1 MQSANIISPKD
12 IIDIAIRRRWL
23 ILTPLFFSLVFG
35 IYHAFTAPKVYEA
48 TTLVMVEPQQIPEN
62 FVRSVVTE
70 DAESMLGTINQLIK
84 SRTNL
89 ERIINE
95 FGLIPKNNPNVL
107 MEDVVEGIK
116 PKINI
121 KVTRSRKGADAF
133 SISYKG
139 RDPQKVME
147 ITNALA
153 GNFIDTNFKD
163 RETQASG
170 TSTFLENE
178 LESVRKRLLNMEA
191 TLKEYRQTYMGEL
204 PEQLGS
210 NLSVLQGLQNQLT
223 AKEASLRDLRSRLS
237 DTEDLAPNGA
247 ADPNDIGS
255 LRRQLADL
263 MMRYTEKHPDVTR
276 LRNRI
281 RELENAAGV
290 NGNAGQIPLGGVS
303 RKKSVLLRDQAVLE
317 NQIATLQSQIRIY
330 QARVEE
336 TPKREQEL
344 ISLRRDYDNMNNL
357 YNSLLK
363 RKLESEISVNME
375 RKQIGE
381 QFQIID
387 RAQLPKRPIEPN
399 LQRIFLMTMGIGFG
413 LGCGLAYLLEF
424 LDSTYRRPDKV
435 EEDFNI
441 PVIATIPAIHS
452 PKAIY
457 KKRIEMGMCGFFA
470 IIILMLIGA
479 FSLITL
485 GANDQAL
492 DIVKQYISL

>member
-1 MQSANIISPKD
+1 MQSANAISPKD

-23 ILTPLFFSLVFG
+23 ILTPLFLSLVFG
-35 IYHAFTAPKVYEA
+35 IYYVFTAPKVYEA
-48 TTLVMVEPQQIPEN
+48 STLVMVEPQQIPEN

-84 SRTNL
+84 SRTNI

-95 FGLIPKNNPNVL
+95 FGLMPKNNPNVL
-107 MEDVVEGIK
+107 MEDVIEGIK
-116 PKINI
+116 PNINI

-139 RDPQKVME
+139 RDPQKVMA

-178 LESVRKRLLNMEA
+178 LESVRKRLLTMEA

-276 LRNRI
+276 LKNRI
-281 RELENAAGV
+281 RELENADGV
-290 NGNAGQIPLGGVS
+290 NGNAGQISPSGVS

-317 NQIATLQSQIRIY
+317 NQIGTLQSRIRIY

-363 RKLESEISVNME
+363 RKLESEISVSME

-387 RAQLPKRPIEPN
+387 RARLPKRPIEPN
-399 LQRIFLMTMGIGFG
+399 LKRIFVMTLGVGFG

-424 LDSTYRRPDKV
+424 LDSSYRRPDKV

-441 PVIATIPAIHS
+441 PVIATIPAIYTV
-452 PKAIY
+452 KTVF

-470 IIILMLIGA
+470 FIILMLIGA
-479 FSLITL
+479 FSLVTL
-485 GANDQAL
+485 GGNDQAL
-492 DIVKQYISL
+492 NIFKQYISL

>member
-1 MQSANIISPKD
+1 MQSANAISPKD

-23 ILTPLFFSLVFG
+23 ILTPLFLSLVFG
-35 IYHAFTAPKVYEA
+35 IYYVFTAPKVYEA

-95 FGLIPKNNPNVL
+95 FGLMPKNNPNVL
-107 MEDVVEGIK
+107 MEDVIEGIK
-116 PKINI
+116 PNINI

-139 RDPQKVME
+139 RDPQKVMA

-178 LESVRKRLLNMEA
+178 LESVRKRLLKMEA

-276 LRNRI
+276 LKNRI
-281 RELENAAGV
+281 RELENADGV
-290 NGNAGQIPLGGVS
+290 NGNAGQISPSGVS

-317 NQIATLQSQIRIY
+317 NQIATLQSRIRIY

-363 RKLESEISVNME
+363 RKLESEISVSME

-399 LQRIFLMTMGIGFG
+399 LKRIFVMTLGVGFG

-424 LDSTYRRPDKV
+424 LDSSYRRPDKV

-441 PVIATIPAIHS
+441 PVIATIPAIYS

-457 KKRIEMGMCGFFA
+457 KKRIEMGICGFFTF
-470 IIILMLIGA
+470 IILMLIGA
-479 FSLITL
+479 FSLVTL
-485 GANDQAL
+485 GGNDQAL
-492 DIVKQYISL
+492 NIFKQYISL